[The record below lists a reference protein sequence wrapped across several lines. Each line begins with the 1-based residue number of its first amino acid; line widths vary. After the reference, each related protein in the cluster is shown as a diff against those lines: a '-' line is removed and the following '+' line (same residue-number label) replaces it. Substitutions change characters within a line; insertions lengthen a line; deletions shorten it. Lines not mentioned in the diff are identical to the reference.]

1 MSLSRLR
8 SLAPIS
14 APIAALIPRALR
26 ALLLAGAVSLVHA
39 EDAPPTHIDPLNSPS
54 WAQMHA
60 RMLNGEPYAFSDK
73 ITVLSPDSAE
83 DPANVPVSVHIAA
96 GIAVKRVVVF
106 ADLNP
111 IQKVI
116 ELEPFEVP
124 ASFGFRIK
132 LEQATPLRAA
142 ALTDE
147 GIWLV
152 GGRWVDSAGGGCTQ
166 PSAGRV
172 SGNWHETIGQFRALT
187 FGEAEHISRVRFRIM
202 HPMDTGLSP
211 GIPAFYIDRIT
222 VSDAADVPLATLNVF
237 EPISEN
243 PYFTLDLADLAAER
257 QPLKFAVH
265 DIGGNEFNHQA
276 AAE

>member
-1 MSLSRLR
+1 MSRAR
-8 SLAPIS
+8 FPSLATIPTL
-14 APIAALIPRALR
+14 ALGGLH
-26 ALLLAGAVSLVHA
+26 ALLLAGAVSFVHA
-39 EDAPPTHIDPLNSPS
+39 KDTASRHLDPLKSPS
-54 WAQMHA
+54 WEQMHA

-73 ITVLSPDSAE
+73 ITVLGPDSAE
-83 DPANVPVSVHIAA
+83 DPANVPVSVHISPD
-96 GIAVKRVVVF
+96 IAVRRIVVF

-111 IQKVI
+111 IQKII
-116 ELEPFEVP
+116 ELEPFAVP

-152 GGRWVDSAGGGCTQ
+152 GGRWVESAGGGCTQ
-166 PSAGRV
+166 PSVGRV
-172 SGNWHETIGQFRALT
+172 SGNWHETLGQFRALT
-187 FGEAEHISRVRFRIM
+187 FGDAERLSRVRFRIM

-222 VSDAADVPLATLNVF
+222 VSDAADVPLARLNVF

-243 PYFTLDLADLAAER
+243 PYFTLDLPDLAKDR
-257 QPLKFAVH
+257 QPLQFEVH
-265 DIGGNEFNHQA
+265 DIGGNAFNHQV

>member
-1 MSLSRLR
+1 M
-8 SLAPIS
+8 A
-14 APIAALIPRALR
+14 
-26 ALLLAGAVSLVHA
+26 HA
-39 EDAPPTHIDPLNSPS
+39 EGAAQPPVDPLNSPS
-54 WAQMHA
+54 WEQMHA
-60 RMLNGEPYAFSDK
+60 RMLNGEPYEFSDL
-73 ITVLSPDSAE
+73 ITVLGPDSAE
-83 DPANVPVSVHIAA
+83 DPTNVPVSVHIDP
-96 GIAVKRVVVF
+96 GIVVKRVVVF

-142 ALTDE
+142 ALTDA

-172 SGNWHETIGQFRALT
+172 SGNWHETIGQFRGLT
-187 FGEAEHISRVRFRIM
+187 FGEGAHLSRVRFRIM

-211 GIPAFYIDRIT
+211 GIPAFFIDRIT
-222 VSDAADVPLATLNVF
+222 VSDAADVPLANLNVF

-243 PYFTLDLADLAAER
+243 PYFTLDLADLATDR
-257 QPLKFAVH
+257 QPLKFEVH
-265 DIGGNEFNHQA
+265 DIGGNEFKHQV